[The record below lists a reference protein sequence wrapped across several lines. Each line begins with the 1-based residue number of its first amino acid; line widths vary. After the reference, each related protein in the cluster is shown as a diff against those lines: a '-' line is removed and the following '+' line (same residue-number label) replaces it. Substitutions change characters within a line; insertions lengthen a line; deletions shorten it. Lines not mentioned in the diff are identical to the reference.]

1 MLSKR
6 LIHLMI
12 TDDKNLKNH
21 SSSHRRILHLLQEK
35 DIGFF
40 PLTHTILPH
49 FPHNIDVLI
58 GSFRVVST
66 LYMALPASGSKE
78 ESGVHDAIS
87 SDEIELCTSILN
99 PINNKKIPP
108 NESGV
113 ATAKE
118 NDDPSNEIIIVLP
131 MAIQIHAEITMFRRL

>member
-1 MLSKR
+1 
-6 LIHLMI
+6 MI
-12 TDDKNLKNH
+12 TDESDLKNH
-21 SSSHRRILHLLQEK
+21 SSSHRRILQLLQENEN
-35 DIGFF
+35 GFF
-40 PLTHTILPH
+40 PSTHTILPH

-66 LYMALPASGSKE
+66 LYIALPASGSKE
-78 ESGVHDAIS
+78 ESGVHEAIS

-99 PINNKKIPP
+99 PINNKNIPP

-131 MAIQIHAEITMFRRL
+131 MAIHIHAEITIFRRL

>member
-1 MLSKR
+1 
-6 LIHLMI
+6 MI
-12 TDDKNLKNH
+12 TDESDLKNH
-21 SSSHRRILHLLQEK
+21 SSSHRRILQLLQEN
-35 DIGFF
+35 DNGFF
-40 PLTHTILPH
+40 PSTHTILPH

-66 LYMALPASGSKE
+66 LYIALPASGSKE
-78 ESGVHDAIS
+78 ESGVHEAIS
-87 SDEIELCTSILN
+87 SDEIELCTSMLN
-99 PINNKKIPP
+99 PINNRNIPP

-131 MAIQIHAEITMFRRL
+131 MAIHIHADISIFRRL

>member
-1 MLSKR
+1 
-6 LIHLMI
+6 MI
-12 TDDKNLKNH
+12 TDESDLKNH
-21 SSSHRRILHLLQEK
+21 SSSHRRILQLLQENEN
-35 DIGFF
+35 GFF
-40 PLTHTILPH
+40 PSTHTILPH

-66 LYMALPASGSKE
+66 LYIALPASGSKE
-78 ESGVHDAIS
+78 ESGVHEAIS
-87 SDEIELCTSILN
+87 SDEIELCTSMLN
-99 PINNKKIPP
+99 PINNRNIPP

-131 MAIQIHAEITMFRRL
+131 MAIHIHAEITIFRRL

>member
-1 MLSKR
+1 
-6 LIHLMI
+6 MI

-21 SSSHRRILHLLQEK
+21 SSSHRRILHSLQEN
-35 DIGFF
+35 DNGFF
-40 PLTHTILPH
+40 PSTHTILPH

-66 LYMALPASGSKE
+66 LYIALPASGSKE

-113 ATAKE
+113 ATARE

-131 MAIQIHAEITMFRRL
+131 MAIHIHAEITMFRRL

>member
-1 MLSKR
+1 
-6 LIHLMI
+6 MI
-12 TDDKNLKNH
+12 TDESDLKNH
-21 SSSHRRILHLLQEK
+21 SSSHRRILQLLQEN
-35 DIGFF
+35 DNGFF
-40 PLTHTILPH
+40 PSTHTILPH

-66 LYMALPASGSKE
+66 LYIALPASGSKE
-78 ESGVHDAIS
+78 ESGVHEAIS
-87 SDEIELCTSILN
+87 SDEIELCTSMLN
-99 PINNKKIPP
+99 PINNRNIPP

-131 MAIQIHAEITMFRRL
+131 MAIHIHAEITIFRRL